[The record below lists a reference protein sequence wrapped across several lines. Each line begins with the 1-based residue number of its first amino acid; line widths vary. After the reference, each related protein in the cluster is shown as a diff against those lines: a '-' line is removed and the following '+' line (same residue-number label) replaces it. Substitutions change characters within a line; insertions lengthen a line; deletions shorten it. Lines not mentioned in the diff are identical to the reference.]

1 MTTTTAEPLA
11 LVTYFR
17 INGGDTIL
25 EKRAEGWFRWDSR
38 AGIVPTS
45 IDWDSTPERLTQ
57 MSYEEAA
64 PFIARA
70 NAVYLPTGLLAY
82 KKKAHGKV

>member
-1 MTTTTAEPLA
+1 MTMIAAKPLTIT
-11 LVTYFR
+11 TYFK
-17 INGGDTIL
+17 IDNGETIL

-57 MSYEEAA
+57 VSYEEAA
-64 PFIARA
+64 PFISRA
-70 NAVYLPTGLLAY
+70 NTLCLPTNLPF
-82 KKKAHGKV
+82 KKPHTNL